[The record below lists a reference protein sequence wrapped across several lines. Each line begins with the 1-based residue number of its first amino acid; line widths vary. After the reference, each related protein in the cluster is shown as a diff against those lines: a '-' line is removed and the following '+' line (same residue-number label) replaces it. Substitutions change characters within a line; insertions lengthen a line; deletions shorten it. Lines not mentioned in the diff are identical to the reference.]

1 MGMWEIMKDHGATR
15 IIEAWQ
21 DDVPKGKQTDFFR
34 ATKAESGEAV
44 VFSFVEWS
52 SREACDGSHE
62 KMMQDARMK
71 QFMEENPEIGRAHVC
86 TQVTNTHTVCR
97 LLIEQ

>member
-21 DDVPKGKQTDFFR
+21 DDVTKGKQTDFFR
-34 ATKAESGEAV
+34 ATKADSGEAV

-52 SREACDGSHE
+52 SRDACDGSHE
-62 KMMQDARMK
+62 KMMQDARLK
-71 QFMEENPEIGRAHVC
+71 KFMEENPAMTSPFIGP
-86 TQVTNTHTVCR
+86 R
-97 LLIEQ
+97 LVHGHFNPCVHST